1 MLLAF
6 FESVKYVGHLFP
18 VSFLRV
24 YLGYTYLNL
33 GLSTYYSE
41 FFKKP
46 AVLEQLKTGLEL
58 GLVPEWYRYVI
69 EMAIMPNWKIAAI
82 VVMVLQGLVG
92 VSFILG
98 FLVRPMGVLAIAMSL
113 HAVVMNRGIAVDF
126 SKTLLAVNV
135 ILVWLGAGRCLGFD
149 YFFYKRNRGIWW

>member
-1 MLLAF
+1 
-6 FESVKYVGHLFP
+6 
-18 VSFLRV
+18 
-24 YLGYTYLNL
+24 
-33 GLSTYYSE
+33 
-41 FFKKP
+41 
-46 AVLEQLKTGLEL
+46 
-58 GLVPEWYRYVI
+58 
-69 EMAIMPNWKIAAI
+69 
-82 VVMVLQGLVG
+82 MVLQGLVG